1 MRSGP
6 IQAKE
11 GSAIADEDEK
21 MPAAQDA
28 EDAPK
33 GEDDCT
39 TPRWKE
45 GDRVYAVWAGNG
57 CYYSATVNEVSYV
70 NRSVTVTWDDKD
82 GSHRNVSF
90 DQVMEPSEDTTAWSG
105 ARIDR
110 RASVRSTSNKGR
122 CLFTNEACEPGQV
135 VFVER
140 PTLVALPALSMPLWE
155 HLQKLH
161 AAQPLNLGTVT
172 FHFAALLSQLQLDP
186 MSIDI
191 ILDKFV
197 PDPDEEPGD
206 DVVRIL
212 QSLQDNMQDVLKLK
226 ENPIDPRRL
235 QRLVSAWRYN
245 SFGHHKEDGL
255 VLYNRIS
262 MCAHSCDPTCCWS
275 YGDDDAFVLR
285 ARVALRAGDE
295 LTISY
300 LQDEDL
306 LKSTAVRQQKLQNW
320 RFTCQCP
327 RCCLP
332 VDEGRGFRCRRC
344 RIGILYASVTGGL
357 EPCRVCSASASQE
370 DSNMLLHLEE
380 EYVLRVE
387 NLDKTDVPDV
397 ETVYQAA
404 IDIFERHWILYV
416 MDTILWES
424 YREKCLTDAI
434 EHQRRRVEFHEHYYC
449 RPTFILAWCHEEL
462 GDCLLNQAAHRK
474 WQYIQEFQRA
484 YQMLAIL
491 CGTNHQ
497 YTASPYNKLWQVSSS
512 NTSTG
517 GTKETSTNGVVA
529 PYNSQ
534 ATGVN
539 CSDITG

>member
-1 MRSGP
+1 MP
-6 IQAKE
+6 PAEK
-11 GSAIADEDEK
+11 DEP
-21 MPAAQDA
+21 MPQQDGEQDAAQKD
-28 EDAPK
+28 EPM
-33 GEDDCT
+33 E
-39 TPRWKE
+39 PRWKAN
-45 GDRVYAVWAGNG
+45 DRVYAVWAGNG
-57 CYYSATVNEVSYV
+57 CYYSATVAEVQQGQ
-70 NRSVTVTWDDKD
+70 RSLTVTWDDKD
-82 GSHRNVSF
+82 LSHRTVSF
-90 DQVMEPSEDTTAWSG
+90 DQVMEPSEDTTAWSA

-110 RASVRSTSNKGR
+110 RASVRKHSEKGR
-122 CLFTNEACEPGQV
+122 CLYTNEACEPGQV
-135 VFVER
+135 VFVEK
-140 PTLVALPALSMPLWE
+140 PTLVALPALSPKLWE

-161 AAQPLNLGTVT
+161 EAQPLNLGTVT
-172 FHFAALLSQLQLDP
+172 FHFAALMSELQLDP

-197 PDPDEEPGD
+197 PEPDEEPGE
-206 DVVRIL
+206 DVIRIL
-212 QSLQDNMQDVLKLK
+212 QSLQDNLPEVL
-226 ENPIDPRRL
+226 EHQIDPRKL

-262 MCAHSCDPTCCWS
+262 MCAHSCDPSCCWS
-275 YGDDDAFVLR
+275 YGDEDAFVLR
-285 ARVALRAGDE
+285 ARVALNKGDE

-320 RFTCQCP
+320 RFTCQCT
-327 RCCLP
+327 RCRLR
-332 VDEGRGFRCRRC
+332 VDTGRGFRCRRC

-357 EPCRVCSASASQE
+357 EPCRVCSASPSQE
-370 DSNMLLHLEE
+370 DMNTLLHLEE

-387 NLDKTDVPDV
+387 NLDKTDVSDV

-416 MDTILWES
+416 MDTMLWEA
-424 YREKCLTDAI
+424 YREKSLPDAI
-434 EHQRRRVEFHEHYYC
+434 EHQRRRIEFHEHYYC

-462 GDCLLNQAAHRK
+462 GDCLQNQMQHRK

-497 YTASPYNKLWQVSSS
+497 YTASPYNKLWNASSS
-512 NTSTG
+512 GNSGSAAGATRAQAG
-517 GTKETSTNGVVA
+517 GGSENAAG
-529 PYNSQ
+529 
-534 ATGVN
+534 
-539 CSDITG
+539 